1 MNKARKKHVLSVMW
15 KYRTLYFMI
24 LPAIITVFIFHYI
37 PLYGVVM
44 AFQDYRP
51 SIGIWGSEWVGLKHF
66 VNFVNYPY
74 FWKIMKNTLIISLWS
89 FTTFPLP
96 IIFAIMLNELK
107 NGKLKKVSQMVTYAP
122 HFVSTVV
129 VCSMVILF
137 VKEDGLINIIIEL
150 LGGEP
155 VDFISLPE
163 AFAPIYTISGLW
175 QGLGWS
181 SIIYVSSLAGVN
193 SELVEAAK
201 IDGAGRMR
209 VIKHIYLAHLKPV
222 IAINF
227 LMKIGALLSIGF
239 EKVYLLQNPLNM
251 EASSIL
257 ATYAYDIGLV
267 GGQYSYSAAVGLFDN
282 IINLILVILANY
294 IVKKISSN
302 EVGLW

>member
-1 MNKARKKHVLSVMW
+1 MMTNKMNKTRIKNVLSVMW
-15 KYRTLYFMI
+15 KHRTLYFMI

-51 SIGIWGSEWVGLKHF
+51 SLGIWGSEWVGLKHF
-66 VNFVNYPY
+66 INFVNYPY
-74 FWKIMKNTLIISLWS
+74 FWKIMKNTLTISLWS

-137 VKEDGLINIIIEL
+137 VKEDGLINIIVEL
-150 LGGEP
+150 LGGES

-193 SELVEAAK
+193 SELVEAAR
-201 IDGAGRMR
+201 IDGCSYTGSFFRIIVPIAKPGISTAAIMAFLNNWNEFYFASLLYSLFLR
-209 VIKHIYLAHLKPV
+209 VTKSQSQMATSTFPNSSSTQITPSCAV
-222 IAINF
+222 T
-227 LMKIGALLSIGF
+227 LMSQAKRSF
-239 EKVYLLQNPLNM
+239 P
-251 EASSIL
+251 
-257 ATYAYDIGLV
+257 
-267 GGQYSYSAAVGLFDN
+267 QYS
-282 IINLILVILANY
+282 
-294 IVKKISSN
+294 
-302 EVGLW
+302 

>member
-1 MNKARKKHVLSVMW
+1 MNKTRIKNVLSVMW
-15 KYRTLYFMI
+15 KHRTLYFMI

-51 SIGIWGSEWVGLKHF
+51 SLGIWGSEWVGLKHF
-66 VNFVNYPY
+66 INFVNYPY
-74 FWKIMKNTLIISLWS
+74 FWKIMKNTLTISLWS

-137 VKEDGLINIIIEL
+137 VKEDGLINIIVEL
-150 LGGEP
+150 LGGES

-193 SELVEAAK
+193 SELVEAAR
-201 IDGAGRMR
+201 IDGAGRMQ
-209 VIKHIYLAHLKPV
+209 VIRHIYLAHLKPI

-251 EASSIL
+251 ETSSIL

-282 IINLILVILANY
+282 IINLILVVLANY
-294 IVKKISSN
+294 IVKKVSSN